1 MALRRNAPDKVK
13 LKLKGDG
20 RPLGDLG
27 QDLIQPKKHEESGIA
42 EIRDREGRSLLD
54 WSGGNGAAAF
64 GHSDPVVTTKMAVAG
79 LDALG
84 AADPAAHSRLTE
96 LTARLA
102 DGLAELEEAP
112 PAGVAITVRSEP
124 GLAWLTFPAD
134 PDGTFHA
141 RFRRAMIERGI
152 WLPAD
157 PEAPWLVSLGHDQ
170 AAVDR
175 TLMAATDSLGELA

>member
-27 QDLIQPKKHEESGIA
+27 QDLVQPKKQEQSGIA
-42 EIRDREGRSLLD
+42 EIHDREGRAMLD

-64 GHSDPVVTTKMAVAG
+64 GHTDPAVAEKIVTAG

-84 AADPAAHSRLTE
+84 EADPDARSRLVE
-96 LTARLA
+96 LTDRLA
-102 DGLAELEEAP
+102 GGLGEIEAAP
-112 PAGVAITVRSEP
+112 PAGITIMVRSQP

-134 PDGTFHA
+134 PEGTLHA
-141 RFRRAMIERGI
+141 RFRRGMQERGI
-152 WLPAD
+152 WLPAGPD
-157 PEAPWLVSLGHDQ
+157 APWLISLGHDQ

-175 TLMAATDSLGELA
+175 TLMAVADALGDLS